1 MAGKVLLILFIL
13 LITAGLAW
21 VIRTAYYEKQRQ
33 TRLILRM
40 RKEAERQERA
50 VVRLA
55 EGLNASMRQVNNL
68 SAQMEARQDRMSR
81 TLDERMNQMQQAND
95 QSLEKVRQTVSDKLD
110 GRLNESFRLVNAQLA
125 NVHRGLGEMREIT
138 TGMTDLKK
146 MLGGVKTRGVWGE
159 VQLRS
164 LMSQLFSPG
173 QYIENA
179 AIPAGGQ
186 QRVEFA
192 LKLPMSDD
200 EERLLPI
207 DSKFPQE
214 DYLRLLEA
222 EESGDRENVR
232 KCAAQ
237 LERAVLEQARRI
249 HDKYIM
255 PPQTADFAVMFLPTE
270 SLYAE
275 VARREGLIE
284 RTQEKYRV
292 LISGPATFSALL
304 TSMQMGFRSL
314 TLERRSGEV
323 LKLLA
328 GMKQDF
334 VRFEE
339 SIQRMRQRLT
349 QTGSELD
356 TLETR
361 ARKVVNAID
370 NVEVRAEEA
379 EDAQAAEERSM
390 A

>member
-1 MAGKVLLILFIL
+1 MFGTIILILLVLLLILGLGWL
-13 LITAGLAW
+13 LYSLYGD
-21 VIRTAYYEKQRQ
+21 RQRQ
-33 TRLILRM
+33 ARMLQRM
-40 RKEAERQERA
+40 RKDAERQERA
-50 VVRLA
+50 IIRLA
-55 EGLNASMRQVNNL
+55 EGLNASMRQVNQM
-68 SAQMEARQDRMSR
+68 SAAMEARQDRMRR
-81 TLDERMNQMQQAND
+81 TLDERMSEMRQSND

-125 NVHRGLGEMREIT
+125 NVHQGLGEMREIT

-159 VQLRS
+159 VQLRG
-164 LMSQLFSPG
+164 LMSELFAPG
-173 QYIENA
+173 QYVENA
-179 AIPAGGQ
+179 AIPADSQ

-192 LKLPMSDD
+192 LKLPMGEG

-214 DYLRLLEA
+214 DYLRLIEA
-222 EESGDRENVR
+222 EESGDREAVR
-232 KCAAQ
+232 RCAQQ
-237 LERAVLEQARRI
+237 LERAMLEQAKRI
-249 HDKYIM
+249 HDKYIL

-292 LISGPATFSALL
+292 LVSGPATFAALL

-314 TLERRSGEV
+314 TLEKRSGEV

-334 VRFEE
+334 DRFDE
-339 SIQRMRQRLT
+339 SIQRMRQRLS

-356 TLETR
+356 TLEAR

-370 NVEVRAEEA
+370 NVEAEG
-379 EDAQAAEERSM
+379 EEE
-390 A
+390 

>member
-1 MAGKVLLILFIL
+1 MAGTAILILIVLLILI
-13 LITAGLAW
+13 GLAW
-21 VIRTAYYEKQRQ
+21 VIRALMSERQRQ
-33 TRLILRM
+33 AKLLLRM
-40 RKEAERQERA
+40 RRDAERQERA
-50 VVRLA
+50 IVRLTD
-55 EGLNASMRQVNNL
+55 GLNASMRQVNHL
-68 SAQMEARQDRMSR
+68 SAAMEARQDRMRR
-81 TLDERMNQMQQAND
+81 TLDERMSQMQQAND

-125 NVHRGLGEMREIT
+125 DVHRGLGEMREIT

-159 VQLRS
+159 VQLS
-164 LMSQLFSPG
+164 ALMAQLFAPG
-173 QYIENA
+173 QYVENA
-179 AIPAGGQ
+179 AIPEGSQ

-192 LKLPMSDD
+192 LKLPMSD
-200 EERLLPI
+200 EGEQLLPI

-222 EESGDRENVR
+222 EESGDREAVR

-249 HDKYIM
+249 HDKYIR

-304 TSMQMGFRSL
+304 TSMQMGFR
-314 TLERRSGEV
+314 TLALEKRSGEV
-323 LKLLA
+323 LRLLS

-334 VRFEE
+334 ERFDE
-339 SIQRMRQRLT
+339 SIQRMRQRLA

-356 TLETR
+356 TLESR
-361 ARKVVNAID
+361 ARRVVSAID
-370 NVEVRAEEA
+370 NVDQPEA
-379 EDAQAAEERSM
+379 RGQ
-390 A
+390 

>member
-1 MAGKVLLILFIL
+1 MAGKIVLTLVIL
-13 LITAGLAW
+13 LIAAALAW
-21 VIRTAYYEKQRQ
+21 VMRTLYNERQRQ
-33 TRLILRM
+33 AKMITRM
-40 RKEAERQERA
+40 RKDAERQERA
-50 VVRLA
+50 IIRLA
-55 EGLNASMRQVNNL
+55 DGLNASMRQVNHL
-68 SAQMEARQDRMSR
+68 SAAMEARQDRMRR
-81 TLDERMNQMQQAND
+81 TLDERMSQMQQAND

-110 GRLNESFRLVNAQLA
+110 GRLNESFRLDNAQLA

-159 VQLRS
+159 VQLRA
-164 LMSQLFSPG
+164 LMAQLFSPG

-179 AIPAGGQ
+179 AIPEGSQ

-214 DYLRLLEA
+214 DYLRLVDA
-222 EESGDRENVR
+222 EESGDREAVR

-237 LERAVLEQARRI
+237 LERAVLEQAKRI
-249 HDKYIM
+249 HDKYIQ

-314 TLERRSGEV
+314 TLEKRSGEV
-323 LKLLA
+323 LKLLSS
-328 GMKQDF
+328 MKQDF
-334 VRFEE
+334 ERFDE
-339 SIQRMRQRLT
+339 SIQRMRQRLA
-349 QTGSELD
+349 QTGGELD
-356 TLETR
+356 TLESR
-361 ARKVVNAID
+361 ARRVVNAID
-370 NVEVRAEEA
+370 NVDIET
-379 EDAQAAEERSM
+379 EDAEA
-390 A
+390 